1 MKIYTSYFGNM
12 AALKRCGIHPISIA
26 RWSPRN
32 WDGDR
37 LIWLAPTPY
46 MVKEASREEYI
57 RLYQDIC
64 HRVNIEGL
72 IRTLSTMGKGSDVA
86 LLCYERPG
94 DFCHRHMLAEYMTE
108 HGITVKEFSEYEYQQ
123 EQAKVRA
130 SSTPTPTQEPP
141 QPEQLSLFD

>member
-1 MKIYTSYFGNM
+1 MKIFTSYFGNVGT
-12 AALKRCGIHPISIA
+12 LKRCGIHPISIA

-57 RLYQDIC
+57 RMYKSIC
-64 HRVNIEGL
+64 QSVNIELL
-72 IRTLSTMGKGSDVA
+72 IRQLSDIGDGKDVA

-94 DFCHRHMLAEYMTE
+94 QFCHRHMLAEYLTE
-108 HGITVKEFSEYEYQQ
+108 HGIPVKEFKEWEYIQEKEQ
-123 EQAKVRA
+123 EQKTVTEE
-130 SSTPTPTQEPP
+130 SQKPT
-141 QPEQLSLFD
+141 QLSLFDVL

>member
-1 MKIYTSYFGNM
+1 MKIFTSYFGNVGT
-12 AALKRCGIHPISIA
+12 LKRCGIHPISIA

-57 RLYQDIC
+57 RMYKAIC
-64 HRVNIEGL
+64 QSVNIESL
-72 IRTLSTMGKGSDVA
+72 IRQLSMIGRGADVA

-94 DFCHRHMLAEYMTE
+94 DFCHRHMLAEYLTD
-108 HGITVKEFSEYEYQQ
+108 HGITVKEFNEWEYLQQ
-123 EQAKVRA
+123 QAQVQQA
-130 SSTPTPTQEPP
+130 AQTPPP
-141 QPEQLSLFD
+141 QKRPEPEQLTLF

>member
-1 MKIYTSYFGNM
+1 MKIFTSYFGNVGT
-12 AALKRCGIHPISIA
+12 LKRCGIHPISIA

-57 RLYQDIC
+57 RMYKAIC
-64 HRVNIEGL
+64 QSVNIELL
-72 IRTLSTMGKGSDVA
+72 IRQLSAIGDGKDVA

-94 DFCHRHMLAEYMTE
+94 QFCHRHMLAEYLTE
-108 HGITVKEFSEYEYQQ
+108 HGIPVKEFKEWEYIQEKEQ
-123 EQAKVRA
+123 EQKTVTEE
-130 SSTPTPTQEPP
+130 SQKPT
-141 QPEQLSLFD
+141 QLSLFDVL

>member
-1 MKIYTSYFGNM
+1 MKIFTSYFGNVGT
-12 AALKRCGIHPISIA
+12 LKRCGIHPISIA

-57 RLYQDIC
+57 RMYKAIC
-64 HRVNIEGL
+64 QSVNIELL
-72 IRTLSTMGKGSDVA
+72 IRQLSDIGDGKDVA

-94 DFCHRHMLAEYMTE
+94 QFCHRHMLAEYLTE
-108 HGITVKEFSEYEYQQ
+108 HGIPVNEFKEWEYIQEKEQ
-123 EQAKVRA
+123 EQKTVTEE
-130 SSTPTPTQEPP
+130 SQKPT
-141 QPEQLSLFD
+141 QLSLFDVL

>member
-1 MKIYTSYFGNM
+1 MKIFTSYFGNVGT
-12 AALKRCGIHPISIA
+12 LKRCGIHPISIA

-57 RLYQDIC
+57 RMYKAIC
-64 HRVNIEGL
+64 QSVNIELL
-72 IRTLSTMGKGSDVA
+72 IRQLSDIGDGKDVA

-94 DFCHRHMLAEYMTE
+94 QFCHRHMLAEYLTE
-108 HGITVKEFSEYEYQQ
+108 HGIPVKEFKEWEYIQEKEQ
-123 EQAKVRA
+123 EQKTVTEE
-130 SSTPTPTQEPP
+130 SQKPT
-141 QPEQLSLFD
+141 QLSLFDVL

>member
-1 MKIYTSYFGNM
+1 MKIFTSYFGNVGT
-12 AALKRCGIHPISIA
+12 LKRCGIHPISIA

-57 RLYQDIC
+57 RMYKAIC
-64 HRVNIEGL
+64 QSVNIESL
-72 IRTLSTMGKGSDVA
+72 IRQLSSIGDGKDVA

-94 DFCHRHMLAEYMTE
+94 QFCHRHMLAEYLTE
-108 HGITVKEFSEYEYQQ
+108 HGIPVKEFKEWDYIQEK
-123 EQAKVRA
+123 EQAQKTVTEE
-130 SSTPTPTQEPP
+130 SPKPT
-141 QPEQLSLFD
+141 QLSLF

>member
-1 MKIYTSYFGNM
+1 MKIFTSYFGNVGT
-12 AALKRCGIHPISIA
+12 LKRCGIHPISIA

-57 RLYQDIC
+57 RMYKAIC
-64 HRVNIEGL
+64 QSVNIESL
-72 IRTLSTMGKGSDVA
+72 IRQLSSIGDGKDVA

-94 DFCHRHMLAEYMTE
+94 QFCHRHMLAEYLTE
-108 HGITVKEFSEYEYQQ
+108 HGIPVKEFKEWDYIQEKEQ
-123 EQAKVRA
+123 EQKTVTKE
-130 SSTPTPTQEPP
+130 SPKLI
-141 QPEQLSLFD
+141 QLSLFDVL

>member
-1 MKIYTSYFGNM
+1 MKIFTSYFGNVGT
-12 AALKRCGIHPISIA
+12 LKRCGIHPISIA

-57 RLYQDIC
+57 RMYKSIC
-64 HRVNIEGL
+64 QSMNIELL
-72 IRTLSTMGKGSDVA
+72 IRQLSAIGDGKDVA

-94 DFCHRHMLAEYMTE
+94 QFCHRHMLAEYLTE
-108 HGITVKEFSEYEYQQ
+108 HGIPVKEFKEWEYIQEKEQ
-123 EQAKVRA
+123 EQKTVTEE
-130 SSTPTPTQEPP
+130 SQKPT
-141 QPEQLSLFD
+141 QLSLFDVL